1 MTATLL
7 DQNISDLFFGLSLSV
22 VQLLAPLRGSDLKKA
37 LAPLYSSYVYVL
49 PWLLLCTTL
58 NVIWLKKN
66 RANFATGDIFD
77 DHLWVCILCNF
88 FRTNAISNRLI
99 IEDHFEWKCHKKATP
114 TPWLPVLLVL
124 GKFCVN
130 QKSR

>member
-1 MTATLL
+1 MLPVKIKFEIDFCRLKYQFVELDFSNLIFRNSSTDQQGVKKTL
-7 DQNISDLFFGLSLSV
+7 V
-22 VQLLAPLRGSDLKKA
+22 
-37 LAPLYSSYVYVL
+37 PLYSSYVYVL
-49 PWLLLCTTL
+49 PWLLLCTTTL

-99 IEDHFEWKCHKKATP
+99 IDDHF
-114 TPWLPVLLVL
+114 
-124 GKFCVN
+124 G
-130 QKSR
+130 

>member
-1 MTATLL
+1 MF
-7 DQNISDLFFGLSLSV
+7 N
-22 VQLLAPLRGSDLKKA
+22 
-37 LAPLYSSYVYVL
+37 VYVL

-66 RANFATGDIFD
+66 CANFATGDIFD

-99 IEDHFEWKCHKKATP
+99 HIRRFQEYFNNIHIFISQVVSVFIFFSRFKGTRGDK
-114 TPWLPVLLVL
+114 
-124 GKFCVN
+124 N
-130 QKSR
+130 QLFRTHIISSIGEHCFLFILISRTGTVG